1 MILVN
6 CRCEPSNAQ
15 YDKVQ
20 VNIIKGKDQLSFY
33 NILTNI
39 TFGFLLAEFGMTQTW
54 IKQELDSLVWTYNGL

>member
-20 VNIIKGKDQLSFY
+20 VNIIKGKDQL

-39 TFGFLLAEFGMTQTW
+39 TFGFLLAEFGMTQTR
-54 IKQELDSLVWTYNGL
+54 IKQELDSLVWTLAYTI